1 MFRHMYIVGE
11 TLLSSRM
18 TSLTALTELSF
29 EPSPDWSEYYHKGAE
44 IQAYYER
51 IIDKHGLRDRV
62 KLKHQVLKANWLS
75 EAAQWAVEIQDTT
88 KNTIF
93 VDTANFLVNCQGR
106 ISEPK
111 YPDIPGLY
119 DVFKGTLVHTARWPT
134 DFELS
139 GKRVA
144 IIGNGASGQQLVP
157 NVALTAEHIDH
168 YVRTKTWVTPT
179 FVKDLHQATKDAP
192 GGPEYSDEQRAA
204 FSNDPAALLAHR
216 RELEAKFHFPLGGDK
231 LGSPQNAGL
240 REKIIETM
248 RERLDGDEEWLQRV
262 IPDYAPGCK
271 RLTPAPGYLETLK
284 SDKVDYVTTGIREAT
299 SDGIV
304 ANDGTR
310 RKVDVVILATGFESG
325 FTTRFP
331 IFGKVPGLDLRA
343 KWAPDGPIGY
353 PESYLG
359 VMAPGFPNYFFVL
372 QAQGNARG
380 GSVPL
385 QTEITAAY
393 IAKAIRK
400 IQSQSYVSLDP
411 LEEAAQEFNDINGA
425 FFEGSVISD
434 NCNSWFKQK
443 HVVKEGEDASLPSDL
458 VNRVCIAWPGTYHH
472 RAEALR
478 NPRWEDFVFAR
489 RGGGARKN
497 RFEYFGNGSTARE
510 ESGDPA
516 DLIRYVRTAGEID
529 LAVLHESWNE

>member
-1 MFRHMYIVGE
+1 M
-11 TLLSSRM
+11 
-18 TSLTALTELSF
+18 SLIPILELSF
-29 EPSPDWSEYYHKGAE
+29 EPSPDWSEYYPKGAE

-51 IIDKHGLRDRV
+51 IIEKHGLKDRV

-75 EAAQWAVEIQDTT
+75 EAAQWAVEVQDLAN
-88 KNTIF
+88 NTVF
-93 VDTANFLVNCQGR
+93 VDTAHFLVNCQGR

-119 DVFKGTLVHTARWPT
+119 GVFKGRLLHTARWPS
-134 DFELS
+134 DVDLA
-139 GKRVA
+139 GKRIA

-157 NVALTAEHIDH
+157 NVAPTVDHIDH

-179 FVKDLHQATKDAP
+179 FVKDLHQATADAP
-192 GGPEYSDEQRAA
+192 GGPEYSDEQRES
-204 FSNDPAALLAHR
+204 FRNDPAALLEHR

-231 LGSPQNAGL
+231 LGSPQNAAL

-262 IPDYAPGCK
+262 LPDYAPGCK

-284 SDKVDYVTTGIREAT
+284 SDKVDYVTSGVREVT
-299 SDGIV
+299 SDGII

-310 RKVDVVILATGFESG
+310 RKVDVVILATGFKSG

-331 IFGKVPGLDLRA
+331 VFGKVPGLDLRS
-343 KWAPDGPIGY
+343 KWAPEGPIGY

-411 LEEAAQEFNDINGA
+411 REEAAQEFNDINGA

-443 HVVKEGEDASLPSDL
+443 HVLKEGKTGLPSDL
-458 VNRVCIAWPGTYHH
+458 VNRVVIAWPGTYHH

-478 NPRWEDFVFAR
+478 DPRWEDFIFERR
-489 RGGGARKN
+489 RGGAQKN
-497 RFEYFGNGSTARE
+497 RFEYFGDGSTARE
-510 ESGDPA
+510 GGGDPA
-516 DLIRYVRTAGEID
+516 ELISYVRTAGDID
-529 LAVLHESWNE
+529 LAVLHENWNE